1 MKESL
6 RSEEHYLRNENAKM
20 ASFLSKSENNT
31 GNVAELIKTPD
42 QLSEQILDITSSMKA
57 HDDCLDLL
65 QGKFN
70 SEEISFEEF
79 IKNLRKIEEE
89 KFEEKVLLAK
99 CLSVA
104 H

>member
-42 QLSEQILDITSSMKA
+42 
-57 HDDCLDLL
+57 
-65 QGKFN
+65 
-70 SEEISFEEF
+70 
-79 IKNLRKIEEE
+79 
-89 KFEEKVLLAK
+89 
-99 CLSVA
+99 
-104 H
+104 